1 MTGEVKRSSRVGERL
16 REELAVQMRNLRDPR
31 VAGVLISRVE
41 MTDDLQLA
49 RVYVRLE
56 PRADGEPAPDDKA
69 RRQLLKG
76 MEAASPRLRREAS
89 RGLGLRYAPDLRFFY
104 DEAPEA
110 HSRIEELL
118 AEIKREDG
126 SR

>member
-1 MTGEVKRSSRVGERL
+1 MTGEVKRSVRVSERL
-16 REELAVQMRNLRDPR
+16 REELAIQLRDLRDPR
-31 VAGVLISRVE
+31 VAGVLVSRVE

-49 RVYVRLE
+49 RVYVRVQ
-56 PRADGEPAPDDKA
+56 PSADGQAAPDDKA
-69 RRQLLKG
+69 RRQLIKG
-76 MEAASPRLRREAS
+76 LEAASSRLRREAS